1 MHLFDHTFDHDYYF
15 ELPREG
21 ERDTQSIARCFTSH
35 HGDFRALPRAN
46 RTFSTAPTPSAHRL
60 PDASANAVPPDTSLL
75 PVRWPRLTRQSLEL
89 VDPVTPTDRAVAG
102 SPTEL
107 SGTSPVV
114 LALRLATTASYNAA
128 LRSARL
134 PATGS

>member
-1 MHLFDHTFDHDYYF
+1 MHLFDQTFDHDFYF
-15 ELPREG
+15 ELPRKG

-60 PDASANAVPPDTSLL
+60 PDASANAVHQDTSLL
-75 PVRWPRLTRQSLEL
+75 PVRWPRLTRQSSES
-89 VDPVTPTDRAVAG
+89 VGRATPTDRAVAG

-107 SGTSPVV
+107 IETTPVARV
-114 LALRLATTASYNAA
+114 PHLATIASCNAV
-128 LRSARL
+128 LRSAL
-134 PATGS
+134 PPATGS